1 MVYVA
6 LLEDIT
12 SVIDC
17 ILRYEYYI
25 HYENENIGFYRI
37 LKVQKYHSLY
47 FYYICR
53 KVDFGLSCRY

>member
-17 ILRYEYYI
+17 ILRYEYYT
-25 HYENENIGFYRI
+25 HFKNEKYSYRSYGKI
-37 LKVQKYHSLY
+37 LDIL
-47 FYYICR
+47 
-53 KVDFGLSCRY
+53 L